1 MSRLLPLVLLSLA
14 ACASP
19 SAEYFG
25 VEPQR
30 VTIGGRDYVVYQRRA
45 GSTVR
50 AQVIRMGWAGLRDH
64 APILEA
70 MVQAAEQ
77 VSGCAAVRAGISG
90 DSGVLN
96 LTLRC
101 PAGG

>member
-1 MSRLLPLVLLSLA
+1 MIRFLSLLLLV

-25 VEPQR
+25 VPGR
-30 VTIGGRDYVVYQRRA
+30 SVVIDGRDYRVFLRRSGPTA
-45 GSTVR
+45 R
-50 AQVIRMGWAGLRDH
+50 AQVIRMGWAGGRDH

-70 MVQAAEQ
+70 MVAAAEQ
-77 VSGCAAVRAGISG
+77 ASGCAAVRAGIEG

-101 PAGG
+101 AG

>member
-1 MSRLLPLVLLSLA
+1 MIRFLPLLLLI

-25 VEPQR
+25 VAGRSVEIEGREYR
-30 VTIGGRDYVVYQRRA
+30 VFLRQSGATA
-45 GSTVR
+45 R
-50 AQVIRMGWAGLRDH
+50 AQVIRMGWAGGRDH
-64 APILEA
+64 APILGA
-70 MVQAAEQ
+70 MVAAAEQ
-77 VSGCAAVRAGISG
+77 ASGCSAVRAGIEG

-101 PAGG
+101 PV